1 MVHDLFLVKFFKLS
15 SSVTFLL
22 ISVTTCTMVQLNL
35 AVTKSSFFLFI
46 NSSPL
51 HWQYLKLHWI
61 TPTQKGMLPLRLP
74 SFFNSVGFK
83 YETTKVVYIFL
94 QNGNHCVHK
103 ILIHSSKW
111 FPCKIFDFQ
120 SPANWKLYSF
130 LIILQQKNPPFDTVE
145 FVGTLTVST
154 DDPISNSCFCL
165 IYLKM
170 SLEIAIYIKFW
181 YTFRF
186 FFLLFY
192 IITYY
197 GSVITCSVLLRDL
210 SATSDLLLVSLSLF
224 LSIFFTCSLLELVK
238 IIGLCLR

>member
-22 ISVTTCTMVQLNL
+22 ISVTACKIVQLNR
-35 AVTKSSFFLFI
+35 AVTKSSFFVFV

-83 YETTKVVYIFL
+83 CETTKVVYIFL

-103 ILIHSSKW
+103 ILIYSSKW

-120 SPANWKLYSF
+120 SPANWKLNSF
-130 LIILQQKNPPFDTVE
+130 LIILQQKK
-145 FVGTLTVST
+145 ST
-154 DDPISNSCFCL
+154 
-165 IYLKM
+165 
-170 SLEIAIYIKFW
+170 FW
-181 YTFRF
+181 YSRVCRNTHC
-186 FFLLFY
+186 LHWWPH
-192 IITYY
+192 IQQ
-197 GSVITCSVLLRDL
+197 
-210 SATSDLLLVSLSLF
+210 LF
-224 LSIFFTCSLLELVK
+224 LPYLSQNIPWNCYLH
-238 IIGLCLR
+238 